1 MTPVSEAKCGPAPP
15 KNEAEP
21 ALSDR
26 PLSPASR
33 RLFGYWIVPTDQ
45 KNVSPEE
52 SATPSLSVMT

>member
-1 MTPVSEAKCGPAPP
+1 MRPRPP

-45 KNVSPEE
+45 KKVSPEE